1 LRESK
6 PEPVPLRDGSVVLI
20 RPISPGDRELLRA
33 GFERLSERSRYMRF
47 QSPLA
52 GLSDRQLS
60 YLTVVDHHDHEALVG
75 LDPDSGDLIAVAR
88 FVRVNDGVA
97 ECAIV
102 VADDWQGRGVATTL
116 LDRLVDRAR
125 QEGIERFTALLLAEN
140 SDALRLLER
149 LGDADER
156 RVGSQVELDVALPAP
171 RQPSPQLRLVLTG
184 VARGL
189 LVPAISMWR
198 QVADFAYRRAEP
210 AAEPANVIVVH
221 AYEAG
226 GEAPAVSVAAG
237 LADARSSHVH
247 LVETYWPVLSDRR
260 DLDERLTAA
269 AGDLCRRGIG
279 VTPHL
284 VAGDAADAIVDV
296 AQETRA
302 RLIVIDPRAAS
313 PLTPWRAYSLPARVC
328 ARAPCDVLIARSA

>member
-1 LRESK
+1 LKGGK
-6 PEPVPLRDGSVVLI
+6 PESAPLRDGSSVLI
-20 RPISPGDRELLRA
+20 RPIGSGDRELLQA

-60 YLTVVDHHDHEALVG
+60 YLTAVDHHDHEALVG
-75 LDPDSGDLIAVAR
+75 VDPGTGDLVAVAR
-88 FVRVNDGVA
+88 FVRVDDGVA

-125 QEGIERFTALLLAEN
+125 EEGIERFTALLLAEN
-140 SDALRLLER
+140 NEALRLLKR
-149 LGDADER
+149 LGDTDER
-156 RVGSQVELDVALPAP
+156 RVGSQVELDIALPATS
-171 RQPSPQLRLVLTG
+171 RPSPQLRLVLTG

-198 QVADFAYRRAEP
+198 QVADFIYRRSQP
-210 AAEPANVIVVH
+210 ALESANVIVVH

-226 GEAPAVSVAAG
+226 GGAPAVHVATE
-237 LADARSSHVH
+237 LADAGGSHVH

-260 DLDERLTAA
+260 DLDERLSAA
-269 AGDLCRRGIG
+269 AGDLRGRGIG
-279 VTPHL
+279 ATPHL
-284 VAGDAADAIVDV
+284 VAGDTADAIIDV
-296 AQETRA
+296 AEETRA
-302 RLIVIDPRAAS
+302 RLIVIDPRATS

-328 ARAPCDVLIARSA
+328 ARAPCDVLLAR